1 EELERR
7 KAEEEAKAAEAAKKA
22 AENAKKENERRK
34 AEEESR
40 AAEAAKRKIEEACEK
55 AEMDRRMSTAA
66 LVRAQ
71 IERKEKEKLVHSPVS
86 EASTVVVGKKRKRTV
101 MVAMPS
107 GDPEGDDPNPGDD
120 GDYNDSDNEDDD
132 PPFSPP
138 KQSRCSRCILKA
150 LKCEMVGGGSASCQ
164 GCRKA
169 KVHCSLVPDNYP
181 RRSKRA
187 KVESPIASTSS
198 QTIDDLRT
206 NVRDLNTRINLQE
219 EMLRYLILRVRKLE
233 EEKNEEDEEEEES
246 EEERV
251 NRTGDRKGKSRK
263 E

>member
-1 EELERR
+1 MERR
-7 KAEEEAKAAEAAKKA
+7 RKEEDSRAAEAARKA
-22 AENAKKENERRK
+22 AEDAKKENERRK
-34 AEEESR
+34 AE
-40 AAEAAKRKIEEACEK
+40 AAKRKTEEAHEK
-55 AEMDRRMSTAA
+55 AEMDRR
-66 LVRAQ
+66 
-71 IERKEKEKLVHSPVS
+71 PVS

-101 MVAMPS
+101 MVAVPS

-132 PPFSPP
+132 PHSPSP

-150 LKCEMVGGGSASCQ
+150 LKCEMVGAGSASCK

-169 KVHCSLVPDNYP
+169 KVRCSLVPDNYP
-181 RRSKRA
+181 RRSKRT
-187 KVESPIASTSS
+187 KLESPVASTSS

-219 EMLRYLILRVRKLE
+219 EMLQYLILCVRKLE
-233 EEKNEEDEEEEES
+233 EEKREEEEEEEES
-246 EEERV
+246 EEDRV
-251 NRTGDRKGKSRK
+251 KRTGDRKGKGRK